1 VPALCAGAHDAT
13 VGRGQSGRVS
23 WGRTVIDETQYEYAG
38 FWARVGAALIDT
50 VLVSF
55 LTIPLV
61 MWVYGA
67 EYGTG
72 GGMFFQGPADT
83 VISLALPAI
92 AVIAFWVARGATPG
106 KMAISAQVVDA
117 RTGRTPSAGQSV
129 VRYLGYYVSAVPFLL
144 GLLWV
149 GIDPKKQGWHDK
161 LAGTVV
167 IRRKGGSVQP
177 VSFERSSKETSL

>member
-1 VPALCAGAHDAT
+1 M
-13 VGRGQSGRVS
+13 
-23 WGRTVIDETQYEYAG
+23 IDETQYEYAG

-50 VLVSF
+50 ILAAFITV
-55 LTIPLV
+55 PLL
-61 MWVYGA
+61 MMVYGSDYWA
-67 EYGTG
+67 SERLLA
-72 GGMFFQGPADT
+72 GPADFL
-83 VISLALPAI
+83 ISWVLPAV

-117 RTGRTPSAGQSV
+117 RTGNKPSTGQSIG
-129 VRYLGYYVSAVPFLL
+129 RYLAYYVSTIPLGL

-167 IRRKGGSVQP
+167 IRRKGRNAP
-177 VSFERSSKETSL
+177 VTFEPSAKETSAQQQ